1 MKLPL
6 ILFPAVVAL
15 AACSHFESKPPPVT
29 EAQLQSAL
37 ATQQQALNEIQTR
50 SCMSREQLETVQR
63 EHDAQLETV
72 SKQLTEL
79 QREISKV
86 HELASVPPQMAAEPK
101 ALEEAICPT
110 ESISDMVI
118 LGEVEAV
125 YVAEVERVFDTRI
138 DTGAESSSLDAL
150 GMELFERDGDTWVR
164 FGLRK
169 RESDAEPVMFEY
181 PVEKFVWIKQAG
193 IEQPEKRPVIHAH
206 LKIGKYRA
214 ETELNL
220 SDRSHLDYPLL
231 LGRKFI
237 KDIALVDV
245 SQRYIHGKPE
255 ALRQAREKLKADKA
269 ARDQEKDIE

>member
-6 ILFPAVVAL
+6 ILISAMVML
-15 AACSHFESKPPPVT
+15 TACSHFETKPPPVT

-37 ATQQQALNEIQTR
+37 AEQQRNLTDFQAEA
-50 SCMSREQLETVQR
+50 CMSKEQLEAFQQQ
-63 EHDAQLETV
+63 HNAQLETV
-72 SKQLTEL
+72 SKQLTGL
-79 QREISKV
+79 REEVGKV
-86 HELASVPPQMAAEPK
+86 HELTATPPAVGEQK

-110 ESISDMVI
+110 SAVSEMVI

-125 YVAEVERVFDTRI
+125 YVDEVDRIFDTRI

-150 GMELFERDGDTWVR
+150 DMELFERDGDTWVR

-169 RESDAEPVMFEY
+169 RGPDAAQDLFEY

-255 ALRQAREKLKADKA
+255 ALRQAREKMQADKT
-269 ARDQEKDIE
+269 ARDEEKDID